1 MMYNSGANAASKQYA
16 HAFAANDMDE
26 DDFPDQDYGDY
37 YDEEDESMNDPMYQQ
52 AVMQQQQRAG

>member
-37 YDEEDESMNDPMYQQ
+37 YDEEDESMNDPIYQQ
-52 AVMQQQQRAG
+52 AVMQQ